1 MLGWKEDTRPC
12 SNESLRS
19 LESAAADLALQGTGI
34 RVSDIA
40 VWHEQMGLS
49 PDEIVAD
56 YPGLTLA
63 DVHTALAYY
72 YDHIVEIRDQIRADA
87 QLIATAKQGHSS
99 LLATRLSEMK
109 LTS

>member
-1 MLGWKEDTRPC
+1 MFEPITTIPGVCGGRPC
-12 SNESLRS
+12 VT
-19 LESAAADLALQGTGI
+19 GHGI